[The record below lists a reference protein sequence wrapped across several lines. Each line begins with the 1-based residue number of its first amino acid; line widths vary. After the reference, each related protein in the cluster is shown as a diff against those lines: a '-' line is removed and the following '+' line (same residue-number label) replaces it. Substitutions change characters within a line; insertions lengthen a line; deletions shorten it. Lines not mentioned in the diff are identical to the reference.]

1 MGGLA
6 GGPATE
12 DGHPKSFEFHA
23 TLDQLDDG
31 LETLHQ
37 SVQRLRETR
46 GHRED
51 DRALMLFETALAEI
65 GANVLTHGRPPGAA
79 HPVEYVLLL
88 DENIA
93 RASFTDRGPPV
104 HNHLTRAM
112 PEPSSEAGR
121 GLAIARSLL
130 DELGYER
137 DGEMNRWRLVKR
149 L

>member
-1 MGGLA
+1 LA
-6 GGPATE
+6 SHEQG
-12 DGHPKSFEFHA
+12 FEFRA
-23 TLDQLDDG
+23 TLDRLDDG
-31 LETLHQ
+31 LETLHR
-37 SVQRLRETR
+37 SVERLREIS
-46 GHRED
+46 GHPPD
-51 DRALMLFETALAEI
+51 HDGLMLFETALAEI
-65 GANVLTHGRPPGAA
+65 GANVLTHGRPTGAA
-79 HPVEYVLLL
+79 HPVEYVLRY
-88 DENIA
+88 DGNAA

-137 DGEMNRWRLVKR
+137 DGEMNRWLLVKR

>member
-1 MGGLA
+1 VASDSQSKG
-6 GGPATE
+6 
-12 DGHPKSFEFHA
+12 FEFHA

-37 SVQRLRETR
+37 SVQRLRESR
-46 GHRED
+46 GHSED
-51 DRALMLFETALAEI
+51 DHGLILFETALAEI
-65 GANVLTHGRPPGAA
+65 GANVLTHGRPPGQA
-79 HPVEYVLLL
+79 HPVDYVLQL

-104 HNHLTRAM
+104 HNHLARAM
-112 PEPSSEAGR
+112 PGPSSEAGR
-121 GLAIARSLL
+121 GLAMARSLL